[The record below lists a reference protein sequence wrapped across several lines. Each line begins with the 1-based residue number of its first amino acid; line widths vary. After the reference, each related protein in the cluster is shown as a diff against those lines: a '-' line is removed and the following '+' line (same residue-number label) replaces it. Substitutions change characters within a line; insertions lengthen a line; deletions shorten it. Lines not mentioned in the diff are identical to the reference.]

1 MPHFDSMIQQKILLK
16 RKLLQ
21 NQAVVNLL
29 CNVGNNVAEFED
41 FKTGSKSPAEPLIK
55 THFYVPGTQT
65 DDKNFITMRSRVVY
79 TDSNVIKET
88 GITVYIICNE
98 HQIDLLQGSRAD
110 LLADEV
116 DRILNNGDKP
126 LFGLGGIKL
135 STADEVQFNEGY
147 SLGDGSNAIGIET
160 SEPETIAEKKLQIG
174 NAIEMFY
181 ELVVETISLFA
192 VSNDAEILM
201 TLNAGMKRYRLLS
214 DLDDKTLAEID
225 DMTLE
230 ELDFVVLA

>member
-41 FKTGSKSPAEPLIK
+41 FKTGS
-55 THFYVPGTQT
+55 GTQT

-135 STADEVQFNEGY
+135 STADEDTPGGQ
-147 SLGDGSNAIGIET
+147 SR
-160 SEPETIAEKKLQIG
+160 
-174 NAIEMFY
+174 
-181 ELVVETISLFA
+181 
-192 VSNDAEILM
+192 
-201 TLNAGMKRYRLLS
+201 TLPTR
-214 DLDDKTLAEID
+214 
-225 DMTLE
+225 
-230 ELDFVVLA
+230 